1 MKKIFFS
8 FLISAPCVLLSEGND
23 NLNLEALKEWIA
35 TKRAITIDERGGSL
49 SISADLH
56 VEYIALSEQRNGIK
70 NIGSQS
76 LNPLVPSDQFD
87 IEFNFL
93 LDYRTDMTWA
103 SSKIEYDNNMGINN
117 GTFNRIRLERAFFGF
132 RLAETDLSTT
142 DLEFGRRYLSY
153 TFDSQIQFGALM
165 DGILLLYNQT
175 TELFG
180 DYYLYAAP
188 FVVNETLSHIS
199 FVVETGLLN
208 IYNTGFYA
216 KYSLIDWATHDYE
229 NERLN
234 RAFNYL
240 NSQFLLGYRFQNP
253 FFEAVSIVYG
263 AFLFNALAKPFE
275 ILDNRLD
282 NLAGYIG
289 VSMGEIRKKNDWSLD
304 FNIQFVQPQAI
315 PFIDFSGIGIENPR
329 NIGLYTLLGNGEGL
343 ATIKETAVAN
353 SNYWGFKLSFLYA
366 LQDTITL
373 SQSFSFTRPLME
385 MHNKFDFQK
394 YKLELIYAF

>member
-8 FLISAPCVLLSEGND
+8 LLFFFSPQLIAVDND
-23 NLNLEALKEWIA
+23 TLNLEALKEWIA
-35 TKRAITIDERGGSL
+35 TKRALTIDERGGAL
-49 SISADLH
+49 SISADIH
-56 VEYIALSEQRNGIK
+56 VEYIALSEQKNGVK
-70 NIGSQS
+70 YLGSQS
-76 LNPLVPSDQFD
+76 LHPLIASDQFD

-103 SSKIEYDNNMGINN
+103 SSKLEYDNNMGIYG
-117 GTFNRIRLERAFFGF
+117 GTFDGLTLERAFFGF
-132 RLAETDLSTT
+132 RLSETDVSTT
-142 DLEFGRRYLSY
+142 DLEFGRRFLSY

-165 DGILLLYNQT
+165 DGILLLYNRT
-175 TELFG
+175 TELYG
-180 DYYLYAAP
+180 DFYLYAAP
-188 FVVNETLSHIS
+188 FVVSEIFSHIS

-229 NERLN
+229 DERVN
-234 RAFNYL
+234 YAYNYL

-253 FFEAVSIVYG
+253 FFDAVSVAYA

-289 VSMGEIRKKNDWSLD
+289 ISMGEIRKKNDWSLD
-304 FNIQFVQPQAI
+304 FNVQFVQPQAI
-315 PFIDFSGIGIENPR
+315 PFMDFSGIGIENPD
-329 NIGLYTLLGNGEGL
+329 NIGLYTLFANGQGA
-343 ATIKETAVAN
+343 ATIRETAVAN

-394 YKLELIYAF
+394 YKLELIYAL

>member
-394 YKLELIYAF
+394 Y